1 MIAEHTPHTEVV
13 ECGSP
18 NCSTQFERALG
29 VRGRP
34 QQYCSRL
41 CGNFARLMQRAAMQ
55 PKFRPFT
62 YAPDNHE
69 TDHHATGG
77 AVQSTHGHEVLRHD
91 PTESVTSATAP
102 PTASNKQQPTNK
114 HAQKQGRE
122 LNL

>member
-41 CGNFARLMQRAAMQ
+41 CGNFARLMQRAATQ
-55 PKFRPFT
+55 PQFRPFT
-62 YAPDNHE
+62 YALDNHE

-77 AVQSTHGHEVLRHD
+77 AVQSAHGHEVLRHD

-102 PTASNKQQPTNK
+102 PTASKKQQPPINTPK
-114 HAQKQGRE
+114 TGQGV
-122 LNL
+122 